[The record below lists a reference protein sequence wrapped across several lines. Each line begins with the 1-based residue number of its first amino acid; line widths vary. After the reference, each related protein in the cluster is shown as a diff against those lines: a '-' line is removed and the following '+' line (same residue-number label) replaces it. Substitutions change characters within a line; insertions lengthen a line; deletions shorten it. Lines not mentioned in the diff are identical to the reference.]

1 MARKGGFMSIN
12 PAHLHLVLNHFP
24 VLGVLFGTLLLAV
37 GLWRRND
44 TIRRTSLVVLL
55 LTGVAAGAVY
65 LTGEPAE
72 ELIQDTAGVS
82 ESRIERHEDAAAVAT
97 TGAALLGVAALV
109 LLWRSRRTGS
119 MPSTL
124 LLATFGL
131 AVLTTVLM
139 AWTANLGGK
148 IRHSEITTGVTS
160 TETATP
166 GNGDE

>member
-1 MARKGGFMSIN
+1 
-12 PAHLHLVLNHFP
+12 VLNHLP
-24 VLGVLFGTLLLAV
+24 VLGVLFGTILLAV

-55 LTGVAAGAVY
+55 LTGAAAGAVY

-72 ELIQDTAGVS
+72 ELIENAAGVS
-82 ESRIERHEDAAAVAT
+82 EKRIESHEDAAAVAT
-97 TGAALLGVAALV
+97 SGAALLGVATLV
-109 LLWRSRRTGS
+109 LIWRSRRTGS

-139 AWTANLGGK
+139 AWTANLGGQ
-148 IRHSEITTGVTS
+148 IRHSEISTAGVTS
-160 TETATP
+160 TEAATP
-166 GNGDE
+166 GDADD